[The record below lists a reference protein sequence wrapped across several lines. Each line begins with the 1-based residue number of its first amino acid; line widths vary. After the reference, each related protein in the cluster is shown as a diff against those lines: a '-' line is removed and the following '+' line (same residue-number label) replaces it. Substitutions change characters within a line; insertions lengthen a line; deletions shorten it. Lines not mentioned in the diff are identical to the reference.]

1 MQVTA
6 RLQGARHCQRSPVV
20 TDYRAVMDLVLKGW
34 SVRQI
39 RTTVGCSHTTVQ
51 KAREALE
58 ASGITTEAQLA
69 GLSSESLA
77 GLWQRQARRTGE
89 QSSCIGSCQPGSKRC
104 SRGAREPSPLKPRCR
119 KTVPTTGLVLKQAT
133 TPTAL
138 LVPRIPKRTSD
149 PEPVGE
155 SFAAA
160 PGQSQERHSNQAC
173 QN

>member
-1 MQVTA
+1 MTA

-34 SVRQI
+34 SVSQN

-104 SRGAREPSPLKPRCR
+104 SRGAREPSPLQPRCSAA
-119 KTVPTTGLVLKQAT
+119 VFELVATAEPAERRRLKPAAVRLRLDQLEPIEPAG
-133 TPTAL
+133 
-138 LVPRIPKRTSD
+138 KRFQRLGS
-149 PEPVGE
+149 
-155 SFAAA
+155 S
-160 PGQSQERHSNQAC
+160 
-173 QN
+173 

>member
-1 MQVTA
+1 M
-6 RLQGARHCQRSPVV
+6 

-34 SVRQI
+34 SVRQN

-89 QSSCIGSCQPGSKRC
+89 QSSCIGSCQGQNGAAGAPVNQAPFNPAAPQQSSNSWQQPNQQNAGGWNQQPSGSG
-104 SRGAREPSPLKPRCR
+104 STSWNQSSQQENGSNDWAR
-119 KTVPTTGLVLKQAT
+119 
-133 TPTAL
+133 
-138 LVPRIPKRTSD
+138 PKASYDTDGSSGSAD
-149 PEPVGE
+149 PEK
-155 SFAAA
+155 
-160 PGQSQERHSNQAC
+160 NQ
-173 QN
+173 